1 MLQSLFI
8 QNYALIDE
16 LNISFDGGF
25 SIITGETGAGKSILL
40 GALSLLV
47 GQRADAAVLLDKSK
61 KCFVEGTF
69 KIGEYKLQKF
79 FSKNEI
85 DYDENLIIR
94 REILDNGRSRAF
106 VNDTP
111 VNLNIL
117 KDLGDRLID
126 IHSQHQNSYLTDS
139 NFQLRIIDSLAKN
152 GATLEIYKE
161 TYKNYAETNKQL
173 FSLQEKA
180 SKEQSDLDYYKFQF
194 NELEAAKLKENEQQN
209 LEEELKVLSHAEEL
223 KTVFSN
229 ISGLLHNEITGI
241 VGQLKEAQGLI
252 GKIKAFYSKAQN
264 LAERIE
270 SSYIELKD
278 IASETESIAESI
290 DLDPSRLEIVKN
302 RLDSLYSLCQKHRV
316 TNSNELIALRE
327 SFSQKIIAIDNFDD
341 LLKALKVQLE
351 TDKKQLT
358 DLANKLTQS
367 RTIASK
373 PFEAKILA
381 LLQQLGMPNASF
393 SIRFETNVEFTSNG
407 CDKVTFLFSANKQI
421 PIQDISKVASG
432 GEISRVMLS
441 IKSVIAQSLA
451 MPAVIFDEIDTG
463 VSGDIADKMGNI
475 MKQMAVDMQVISIT
489 HLPQVAS
496 KGQKHYMV
504 FKTDS
509 SKATNT
515 QIKQLN
521 NEERILEIAKMLS
534 GEQISEAA
542 MNNAR
547 VLLNN

>member
-16 LNISFDGGF
+16 LNISFDAGF

-47 GQRADAAVLLDKSK
+47 GQRADATVLLDKSK

-79 FSKNEI
+79 FSQNEI
-85 DYDENLIIR
+85 DYDESLIIR

-126 IHSQHQNSYLTDS
+126 IHSQHQNSYLTD
-139 NFQLRIIDSLAKN
+139 NLFQLRVIDNLAKN
-152 GATLEIYKE
+152 LNTLENYKE
-161 TYKNYAETNKQL
+161 TYKKYIETNKQL
-173 FSLQEKA
+173 IALQEKA
-180 SKEQSDLDYYKFQF
+180 SKEQTDLDYYKFQF
-194 NELEAAKLKENEQQN
+194 NELDAAKLKQDEQPN
-209 LEEELKVLSHAEEL
+209 LEEELKLLSHAEEI
-223 KTVFSN
+223 KTAFTN
-229 ISGLLHNEITGI
+229 ISGLLHNETSGI
-241 VGQLKEAQGLI
+241 VGQLKEAFVLA
-252 GKIKAFYSKAQN
+252 GKTKQFYSKASN
-264 LAERIE
+264 LTERIE
-270 SSYIELKD
+270 SAYIDLKD
-278 IASETESIAESI
+278 VAQETETIAESI
-290 DLDPSRLEIVKN
+290 DLDPSRLELVKN

-316 TNSNELIALRE
+316 SNSNELISIRE
-327 SFSQKIIAIDNFDD
+327 SFLQKIIAIDNFDEQ
-341 LLKALKVQLE
+341 LKVLKIELE
-351 TDKKQLT
+351 TEKKQLST
-358 DLANKLTQS
+358 FALALTKS
-367 RTIASK
+367 RTSAAI
-373 PFEAKILA
+373 PFEEKILV

-393 SIRFETNVEFTSNG
+393 SARFETNGEFLSNG

-421 PIQDISKVASG
+421 PMQDISKVASG

-504 FKTDS
+504 FKTDG

-542 MNNAR
+542 MNNAK
-547 VLLNN
+547 VLLSN